1 MATKRL
7 SFFMRISLPE
17 RYHSWLYTFSLM
29 CLAAGL
35 PQSKFLL
42 SLSIFIM
49 AGNWLW
55 EGDFITKWNRLKTNK
70 AAWVFIA
77 FFLLHVIGLAWTD
90 THKYIVPGNE
100 HGELRDPM
108 GEAFRDLRVKLPL
121 FLLPFMMGTSRR
133 LSALQYRV
141 VISIFIAA
149 VTLGTIITALRAGG
163 FIGSKPVDMR
173 KASEAVALIR
183 LSLMC
188 VLCIF
193 FMGYFATRKNS
204 VTVMRA
210 GMFLLSVWLVLF
222 MVYMQSLTGIA
233 VLLLT
238 GFILGSV
245 YAFRS
250 RKRSII
256 FSLLGLVISGLVF
269 TGWYV
274 NYIYTDY
281 YQLRDT
287 EIKTPP
293 AAFTAENNPYE
304 HYEKEYMLENGH
316 YVMFN
321 ICWKELYRDWPK
333 RSKKE
338 LFRENVKDDQ
348 LAYVLLRYMS
358 SKGLRKDA
366 AGLAQLTDADI
377 NAVEQG
383 VTNYRLGE
391 LPGIGRR
398 IYQVIWET
406 DSYLHTGDPS
416 DRSIPMR
423 LAFWS
428 ASWNLIKTNP
438 LIGAGTGDM
447 PRTYYQYYESI
458 QSPLDEEWRTLHA
471 HNQLL
476 TITVQFGIIGL
487 VLFLLMVVYPGIRER
502 KFRDY
507 FFFVFFLITSISFL
521 NEDTLETQQGV
532 SFFCFFATLLLF
544 ARPEAAAPGNDV
556 KQAGT

>member
-42 SLSIFIM
+42 SVSIFIM

-55 EGDFITKWNRLKTNK
+55 EGDFIAKWNRLKTNK

-77 FFLLHVIGLAWTD
+77 FFLLHVIGLVWTD
-90 THKYIVPGNE
+90 AQTDLSNE

-108 GEAFRDLRVKLPL
+108 AEAFRDLRVKLPL

-141 VISIFIAA
+141 VIAVFIAA
-149 VTLGTIITALRAGG
+149 VTLGTVITALRAGG

-173 KASEAVALIR
+173 NASEAVALIR

-188 VLCIF
+188 VLSIF
-193 FMGYFATRKNS
+193 FMGYYATRKNTS
-204 VTVMRA
+204 LLMRA
-210 GMFLLSVWLVLF
+210 GMLFLSLWLVLF

-233 VLLLT
+233 VLLIT
-238 GFILGSV
+238 GFIIGCV

-256 FSLLGLVISGLVF
+256 FSLLGLVVAGLVF
-269 TGWYV
+269 TGWYI

-281 YQLRDT
+281 YRLHAD
-287 EIKTPP
+287 EPKTPETGL
-293 AAFTAENNPYE
+293 TAENNTYE

-316 YVMFN
+316 YVMRN
-321 ICWKELYRDWPK
+321 ICWKELQRDWPK

-366 AGLAQLTDADI
+366 AGLAQLSSADI
-377 NAVEQG
+377 SAIEQG

-423 LAFWS
+423 LAFWG

-438 LIGAGTGDM
+438 LAGTGTGDM
-447 PRTYYQYYESI
+447 PRTYYNYYNSI

-471 HNQLL
+471 HNQFL

-487 VLFLLMVVYPGIRER
+487 ALFLLLVVYPGIQQRQ
-502 KFRDY
+502 FRDY
-507 FFFVFFLITSISFL
+507 FFFVFFLITTISFL

-532 SFFCFFATLLLF
+532 TFFSFFATLLLF
-544 ARPEAAAPGNDV
+544 ARPEVIAPGSDP
-556 KQAGT
+556 KPAGT

>member
-1 MATKRL
+1 MATKRF

-55 EGDFITKWNRLKTNK
+55 EGDFIAKWNRLKTNK

-77 FFLLHVIGLAWTD
+77 FFLLHVIGLAWTE
-90 THKYIVPGNE
+90 TQLQPENLRP
-100 HGELRDPM
+100 ELRDPM

-121 FLLPFMMGTSRR
+121 FLLPFMMGTSRK

-149 VTLGTIITALRAGG
+149 VTLGTVITALRAGG
-163 FIGSKPVDMR
+163 FIGSKPIDMR

-188 VLCIF
+188 VLSIF
-193 FMGYFATRKNS
+193 FIGYYATRKN
-204 VTVMRA
+204 TTTAMRA

-233 VLLLT
+233 VLLIT
-238 GFILGSV
+238 GFIIGCV

-256 FSLLGLVISGLVF
+256 FSLLGLVIAGLVF
-269 TGWYV
+269 TGWYI
-274 NYIYTDY
+274 NYIYKNY
-281 YQLRDT
+281 YALRDT
-287 EIKTPP
+287 EKTAP
-293 AAFTAENNPYE
+293 AAIYTAENNPYE

-316 YVMFN
+316 YVMRD
-321 ICWKELYRDWPK
+321 ICWKELQRDWPA
-333 RSKKE
+333 RSKRE
-338 LFRENVKDDQ
+338 LFRENVNDDQ

-366 AGLAQLTDADI
+366 AGLAQLNDADI
-377 NAVEQG
+377 KAVEQG

-438 LIGAGTGDM
+438 LAGTGTGDM
-447 PRTYYQYYESI
+447 PRTYYHYYESI
-458 QSPLDEEWRTLHA
+458 KSPLDEEWRTLHA
-471 HNQLL
+471 HNQFL
-476 TITVQFGIIGL
+476 TITVQFGITGL
-487 VLFLLMVVYPGIRER
+487 LLFLLVVVYPGIQQR

-507 FFFVFFLITSISFL
+507 FFFVFFLITTISFL

-532 SFFCFFATLLLF
+532 SFFSFFATLLLF
-544 ARPEAAAPGNDV
+544 ARPESTAPGNDP
-556 KQAGT
+556 KPAGT

>member
-1 MATKRL
+1 MATKRF

-42 SLSIFIM
+42 SVSIFIM

-55 EGDFITKWNRLKTNK
+55 EGEFIAKWNRLKTNK
-70 AAWVFIA
+70 AVWVFIA
-77 FFLLHVIGLAWTD
+77 FFLLHVIGLAWTE
-90 THKYIVPGNE
+90 TQLQPENVRP
-100 HGELRDPM
+100 ELRDPM
-108 GEAFRDLRVKLPL
+108 SEAFRDLRVKLPL

-133 LSALQYRV
+133 LGELQYRV

-149 VTLGTIITALRAGG
+149 VTLGTVITALRAGG
-163 FIGSKPVDMR
+163 FIGSKPIDMR

-188 VLCIF
+188 VLSIF
-193 FMGYFATRKNS
+193 FMGYFATRKNTA
-204 VTVMRA
+204 TVMRA
-210 GMFLLSVWLVLF
+210 GLFLLSVWLVLF

-233 VLLLT
+233 VLFIT
-238 GFILGSV
+238 GFIIGSV

-256 FSLLGLVISGLVF
+256 FSLLGLVIAGLTF
-269 TGWYV
+269 TGWYI
-274 NYIYTDY
+274 NYIYTNY
-281 YQLRDT
+281 YALRDT
-287 EIKTPP
+287 ETTAP
-293 AAFTAENNPYE
+293 AAIYTAENNLYE

-316 YVMFN
+316 YVMRD
-321 ICWKELYRDWPK
+321 ICWKELQRDWPA
-333 RSKKE
+333 RSKRE

-366 AGLAQLTDADI
+366 AGLAQLNDADI
-377 NAVEQG
+377 KAVEEG

-428 ASWNLIKTNP
+428 SSWNLIKTNP
-438 LIGAGTGDM
+438 LVGTGTGDM
-447 PRTYYQYYESI
+447 PRTYYYYYESI
-458 QSPLDEEWRTLHA
+458 KSPLDEEWRTLHA
-471 HNQLL
+471 HNQFL
-476 TITVQFGIIGL
+476 TITVQFGITGL
-487 VLFLLMVVYPGIRER
+487 VLFLLVVVYPGIQQR

-507 FFFVFFLITSISFL
+507 FFFVFFLITTISFL

-532 SFFCFFATLLLF
+532 TFFSFFAALLLF
-544 ARPEAAAPGNDV
+544 ARPEAVAPGNDP
-556 KQAGT
+556 KPAGT

>member
-1 MATKRL
+1 VATKRL

-17 RYHSWLYTFSLM
+17 RYHSWLYTLSLM

-55 EGDFITKWNRLKTNK
+55 EGDFAAKWNRLKTNK

-77 FFLLHVIGLAWTD
+77 FFLLHVIGLVWTD
-90 THKYIVPGNE
+90 NALFPAYKRA
-100 HGELRDPM
+100 ELSDPM

-133 LSALQYRV
+133 LGALQYRI
-141 VISIFIAA
+141 VITVFISA
-149 VTLGTIITALRAGG
+149 VTLGTIITILRAGG
-163 FIGSKPVDMR
+163 FIGSKPLDLR

-188 VLCIF
+188 VLSIF
-193 FMGYFATRKNS
+193 FMGYFATRKNRS
-204 VTVMRA
+204 QLQRV
-210 GMFLLSVWLVLF
+210 GLILLSLWFVLF

-238 GFILGSV
+238 GFIIGCV

-256 FSLLGLVISGLVF
+256 LSLLGLVIAGLAI
-269 TGWYV
+269 TGWYS

-281 YQLRDT
+281 YRLRET
-287 EIKTPP
+287 KT
-293 AAFTAENNPYE
+293 AVAIFTAENNPYE

-316 YVMFN
+316 YVMRN
-321 ICWKELYRDWPK
+321 ICWTELQRDWPK

-338 LFRENVKDDQ
+338 LFKENVKDDQ

-366 AGLAQLTDADI
+366 AGLAQLNDADI
-377 NAVEQG
+377 KAIEQG

-428 ASWNLIKTNP
+428 TSWNLIKTNP
-438 LIGAGTGDM
+438 LIGTGTGDM
-447 PRTYYQYYESI
+447 PRTYYNYYATI
-458 QSPLDEEWRTLHA
+458 DSPLDEEWRTLHA
-471 HNQLL
+471 HNQFL
-476 TITVQFGIIGL
+476 TITVQFGVIGL
-487 VLFLLMVVYPGIRER
+487 VLFLLVVVYPGIQQN

-507 FFFVFFLITSISFL
+507 FFFVFFLITTISFL

-532 SFFCFFATLLLF
+532 TFFSFFAMLLLF
-544 ARPEAAAPGNDV
+544 ARPEAVAPGNDQQ
-556 KQAGT
+556 QAGT